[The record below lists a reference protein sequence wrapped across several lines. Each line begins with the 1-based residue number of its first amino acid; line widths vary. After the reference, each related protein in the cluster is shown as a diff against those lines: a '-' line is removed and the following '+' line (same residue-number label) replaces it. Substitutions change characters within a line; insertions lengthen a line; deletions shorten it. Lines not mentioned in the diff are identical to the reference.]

1 MHETQLQCQS
11 FFIYT
16 STLDKMNVNNLSIFS
31 SIVVTEGFFFDRA
44 LSIISIEN
52 PMRDET
58 ESRNSL

>member
-16 STLDKMNVNNLSIFS
+16 STLDKINVNNLSIFS